1 MVARS
6 NAVRP
11 RRPRAAGP
19 RPLTEHQLAEVRRAV
34 LALSGSGGRSIKMH
48 GMVVYLDKEL
58 PLQEAN
64 PLAQSAPKTAQQPDG
79 AARTQR
85 PDDGLT
91 SRQCRSRRRLE
102 ERIAQREKDLS
113 SKLYTWQKTARLLT
127 TINK

>member
-1 MVARS
+1 M
-6 NAVRP
+6 
-11 RRPRAAGP
+11 
-19 RPLTEHQLAEVRRAV
+19 
-34 LALSGSGGRSIKMH
+34 LALSSSGGRSVKMH

-91 SRQCRSRRRLE
+91 SRQRRSRCRLE
-102 ERIAQREKDLS
+102 ERIAQREKERQRPTDGDAGCDSFHHLW
-113 SKLYTWQKTARLLT
+113 TVCHADVVV
-127 TINK
+127 